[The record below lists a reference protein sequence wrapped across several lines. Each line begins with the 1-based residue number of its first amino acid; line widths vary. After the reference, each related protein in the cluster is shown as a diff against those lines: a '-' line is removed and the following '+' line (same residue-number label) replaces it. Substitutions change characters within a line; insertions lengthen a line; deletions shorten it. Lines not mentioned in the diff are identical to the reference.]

1 MLLKCSLGHDV
12 DCIIVS
18 FCGAKS
24 LCKLSSLKKAC
35 HLDEND
41 DILEPIWK
49 TLIERRWRVRGNVLR
64 AIGAS
69 SWKVA
74 YQIMTFRHKIPRGI
88 YTEKHNT
95 IFGSTHSMGCE
106 AWILIGHRSN
116 TSLRRNGVVDYQASN
131 YIELRVCIQ
140 NVYNGLLS
148 IPLDRKNFA
157 MICRTEEDLSLQ
169 KMCVNHVSIL
179 GVNGLRRETS
189 SESDFDLKLGPLES
203 AVVSVQVCCPH
214 DMEFETDFLARAD
227 SFSIKLNICKPKFP
241 FLAKKEVVLKAKFVD
256 EETVWESYVELPGR
270 VILLRNDCGG
280 DSNMI

>member
-1 MLLKCSLGHDV
+1 MLLKTSLGYDI

-24 LCKLSSLKKAC
+24 LCKLSSLKKARPI
-35 HLDEND
+35 DESD

-49 TLIERRWRVRGNVLR
+49 KLIERRWRVRGNILR
-64 AIGAS
+64 AVGAS

-106 AWILIGHRSN
+106 AWVLIGHRSN
-116 TSLRRNGVVDYQASN
+116 TSLRRNGLVNDLTSN

-140 NVYNGLLS
+140 NVCNGLLS
-148 IPLDRKNFA
+148 IPLDRKQFA
-157 MICRTEEDLSLQ
+157 MICRTEEDQSLQ

-179 GVNGLRRETS
+179 GVNGLRRESS
-189 SESDFDLKLGPLES
+189 SETDFDLKLSPLES

-227 SFSIKLNICKPKFP
+227 SLSMKLHICTPNFP
-241 FLAKKEVVLKAKFVD
+241 FLVKKEVVLKAKFVD
-256 EETVWESYVELPGR
+256 EDTVWESYVELPGR